1 MSNPRVFTLCFA
13 MVATT
18 LMAQQPLR
26 VEYFLD
32 TDPGYGLAMSVAIG
46 EGGNGLSFDLGEAQ
60 PGAHVLYVR
69 SQDSEGRWSATVAHP
84 LFIREKAPQQ
94 PIRVE
99 YFLDEDPGY
108 GLAATFNNLRVGD
121 NALTFDLSPIKD
133 GAHVLYVRS
142 QDATGHWSATMSRP
156 LFIDRYQDIV
166 YVEYFFDGE
175 DPGVGKATSVPLPDV
190 EYKGNLSLD
199 LSLDITG
206 LALGDH
212 QLSVRALDRYDQWT
226 DVMTR
231 PFTIVEK
238 IDPDIPVDPD
248 PPMEEGDLARLE
260 YFFDTDPGYGNGIP
274 LSRPSTGTNTYEMS
288 FEGLAPG
295 AHILCLRAW
304 DDQNHWSQTLSRP
317 IYVYSVKGQR
327 VARMEYFL
335 DTDPGYGM
343 AKSLSYPSQGEASL
357 ALDLGDID
365 AGAHVLYLR
374 AQDEQG
380 KWSMVMARPLYV
392 TNKADGSIVAM
403 EYFFDKQDPGE
414 GKATAVNLD
423 NAHQG
428 NGAYA
433 FDVSMEGLAEGEHQF
448 SVRAKDD
455 QGRWSVVR
463 SEPFTITINDGIAQ
477 VTWDMPIGIRLDGGT
492 CILSDHGDGSR
503 GDSRVEIYTLSG
515 MTIATAEW
523 SGNVNTVTLSI
534 GNAPKGSVVM
544 VKITDTKSGKS
555 VVRRFAMQTL

>member
-1 MSNPRVFTLCFA
+1 MSIPRVFTLCLA

-18 LMAQQPLR
+18 LLAQQPMR

-32 TDPGYGLAMSVAIG
+32 TDPGYGAAKTVSGITTG
-46 EGGNGLSFDLGEAQ
+46 DNGFAFDLGDAQ

-69 SQDSEGRWSATVAHP
+69 CQDTQGQWSATVAHP
-84 LFIREKAPQQ
+84 LFIREKAGQQ
-94 PIRVE
+94 PMRLE
-99 YFLDEDPGY
+99 YFLDDDPGY
-108 GLAATFNNLRVGD
+108 GLAATITGLQVGD
-121 NALTFDLSPIKD
+121 NALTFDLSPFKD

-142 QDATGHWSATMSRP
+142 QDDQGHWSATMSRP

-238 IDPDIPVDPD
+238 KDPDTPDNPVN
-248 PPMEEGDLARLE
+248 PPVEEGDLARLE

-274 LSRPSTGTNTYEMS
+274 LSRPNTGTNTYLMS

-295 AHILCLRAW
+295 AHLLCLRAW

-317 IYVYSVKGQR
+317 IYVCSVMGTS
-327 VARMEYFL
+327 VTRMEYFL
-335 DTDPGYGM
+335 DTDPGYGNARQM
-343 AKSLSYPSQGEASL
+343 TGSVI
-357 ALDLGDID
+357 DLGDTE

-374 AQDEQG
+374 AQDNQG
-380 KWSMVMARPLYV
+380 RWSMVMARPLYV

-403 EYFFDKQDPGE
+403 EYFFDRQDPGE
-414 GKATAVNLD
+414 GNATAIPLPANANGRDGIAFEVSIDGLD
-423 NAHQG
+423 
-428 NGAYA
+428 
-433 FDVSMEGLAEGEHQF
+433 VGEHQF
-448 SVRAKDD
+448 SIRAKDD
-455 QGRWSVVR
+455 EGKWSMVR
-463 SEPFTITINDGIAQ
+463 SEPFTITINDGIAA
-477 VTWDMPIGIRLDGGT
+477 VTWNMPIGIRMDGAT
-492 CILSDHGDGSR
+492 CILTDQGDGSR
-503 GDSRVEIYTLSG
+503 GDSRVEVYTLSG
-515 MTIATAEW
+515 MTLATAEW
-523 SGNVNTVTLSI
+523 PGDVNTLSIPI
-534 GNAPKGSVVM
+534 GNAPKGSVIL
-544 VKITDTKSGKS
+544 VKVTAAGNRMKI
-555 VVRRFAMQTL
+555 VRLAR